1 MNIWH
6 AMPQERITAMRFPV
20 YITITKG
27 SNKTYTFDPDTDC
40 LQLIQMLYSAA
51 CYPVNGGIIPGTMD
65 KSGKP
70 VEVLVICQE
79 PLELQTLVECSPA
92 GVIKVGEQ
100 EGIREKIVALPILE
114 NTNNLG
120 FVEEKK
126 VLESVYEDVRYF
138 FNIYNGP
145 EENEVWTNG
154 GLHEIKA
161 VDLIEEAMQRYH
173 KKFRTQQIE

>member
-1 MNIWH
+1 M
-6 AMPQERITAMRFPV
+6 
-20 YITITKG
+20 
-27 SNKTYTFDPDTDC
+27 
-40 LQLIQMLYSAA
+40 
-51 CYPVNGGIIPGTMD
+51 
-65 KSGKP
+65 
-70 VEVLVICQE
+70 EVLVICQE

-100 EGIREKIVALPILE
+100 EGVIEKIVALPIFE

-120 FVEEKK
+120 FVEGKK

-145 EENEVWTNG
+145 EENAVWTNG

-161 VDLIEEAMQRYH
+161 VDLIEEAIQ
-173 KKFRTQQIE
+173 KISEEIQNPIDKIEL